1 MSEEKSSRVLI
12 VDDVPI
18 NCVILSSLLA
28 SNGVTSDVASSGRE
42 CVELYKKNQ
51 YDLILLDHRM
61 PEIDGV
67 DTLVQLKEIFRKSG
81 REIPVVCHTTEDA
94 RKNINLYKAAGFV
107 DVLIKPIEPK
117 RLSEILMTYLP
128 DGDSKNAE
136 QKKAEEEKIS
146 RELGELPEW
155 LSSVEGIDVSSGIE
169 HCETAEDFLDALTVF
184 STSIKEKAD
193 EIESFLHDENWKM
206 YTLRVH
212 SLKSMSRLIGAA
224 KLSSDAANLEAA
236 GKKNDVDTI
245 IKKTPALLEMY
256 RGFIPVLAPLLSGE
270 ELLKRNANDVLPDI
284 SDATL
289 NDAYQS
295 IEEFASCYDTDSV
308 QMVLDSLKEYN
319 LSEADTDRIRRIT
332 HALDNMEWEQIREAL
347 AERGTEV

>member
-1 MSEEKSSRVLI
+1 MAEKNASRVLI

-28 SNGVTSDVASSGRE
+28 SNGVSSDVASGGKE
-42 CVELYKKNQ
+42 CLELYEKNQ

-67 DTLVQLKEIFRKSG
+67 DTLVQLKEMFRKSG

-94 RKNINLYKAAGFV
+94 KKNINLYKAAGFA

-128 DGDSKNAE
+128 EGEYNEDIKKNE
-136 QKKAEEEKIS
+136 KEKIDKELS
-146 RELGELPEW
+146 EIPDWIRE
-155 LSSVEGIDVSSGIE
+155 IDGLDPSSGIE
-169 HCETAEDFLDALTVF
+169 HCETAEDYLDALTVYA
-184 STSIKEKAD
+184 SSISEKAA
-193 EIESFLHDENWKM
+193 EIENFLDEANWKM

-212 SLKSMSRLIGAA
+212 SLKSMSRLIGAEEIA
-224 KLSSDAANLEAA
+224 DIAA
-236 GKKNDVDTI
+236 GLEHAGKQQDVDTLM
-245 IKKTPALLEMY
+245 KRTPGLLEKY
-256 RGFIPVLAPLLSGE
+256 RRFAPLLAPILSSE
-270 ELLKRNANDVLPDI
+270 EILQRNANEVLPDI

-289 NDAYQS
+289 KDAYQS
-295 IEEFASCYDTDSV
+295 ISDFTACYDMDSI

-319 LSEADTDRIRRIT
+319 LSEEDGARIKGIAG
-332 HALDNMEWEQIREAL
+332 ALYDMDWEKIRNL
-347 AERGTEV
+347 LKEVSL